1 MARQSKSDFALD
13 IRFTRRDGKMTAEV
27 VSKGNQTDPT
37 AVPALNNLLQETA
50 AKLQKPI
57 ENAYDP
63 DGAPRK
69 GGAK

>member
-1 MARQSKSDFALD
+1 MARQSKSDYALD

-27 VSKGNQTDPT
+27 ISKGNQTDPT
-37 AVPALNNLLQETA
+37 AVPALNNLLQQTA
-50 AKLQKPI
+50 EKLQKPI